1 MSSHATKSSSASA
14 LTEPSAGA
22 GAAAATS
29 KRLTHLTKAHETA
42 LKNFTQ
48 LLTGSVSADNFK
60 RAFPTAGERYPAA
73 LAANADPAT
82 RGVLAFAMEAEFGA
96 LTRAAPETIPLLVTD
111 VVRNFT
117 TLARAEFNVLMR
129 ELGLPDQFVE
139 LERREEA
146 LRSASGDA
154 SADRPAPLTLRPED
168 EMRSVA
174 VESKLAYE
182 QQLSKELERV
192 RRLAAR
198 ECVQRELRCGR
209 RLTALPVFFP

>member
-1 MSSHATKSSSASA
+1 MSSSRATTATSKSSGASASA
-14 LTEPSAGA
+14 AAEPGVS
-22 GAAAATS
+22 S

-42 LKNFTQ
+42 LKNFAQ

-117 TLARAEFNVLMR
+117 ALARAEFNELMR
-129 ELGLPDQFVE
+129 ERGLPDQFAE

-146 LRSASGDA
+146 LRGAAGDA
-154 SADRPAPLTLRPED
+154 GADRPAPLTLRPED
-168 EMRSVA
+168 EMRSIA

-182 QQLSKELERV
+182 QQLSKELEKV
-192 RRLAAR
+192 RASACCGLARAH
-198 ECVQRELRCGR
+198 VPL
-209 RLTALPVFFP
+209 